1 MTWVVDGNNLLGR
14 AGIPREGD
22 DARRALVRLLGAFAR
37 ERKTRVWCCF
47 DGPEPEAFGRLPRGV
62 SIAFSGTRSA
72 DDRIAE
78 YVSRGSGWKVV
89 TSDRGLAAR
98 LPRRGV
104 EIVETGTVLR
114 ELETL
119 ARDQPAEQSDDWQ
132 AYFSDPKNRNVF

>member
-22 DARRALVRLLGAFAR
+22 EARRALVRLLGAFAR
-37 ERKTRVWCCF
+37 ERKTKVWCCF
-47 DGPEPEAFGRLPRGV
+47 DGPTSDALGRLPRGV
-62 SIAFSGTRSA
+62 AVTFSESRSA

-78 YVSRGSGWKVV
+78 YVSRGAGWKVV

-104 EIVETGTVLR
+104 EIVETSTMLR

-119 ARDQPAEQSDDWQ
+119 ARDQPAEQSEDWQ
-132 AYFSDPKNRNVF
+132 SYFSDPKNRNVF